1 MKPVT
6 PTLYIRSPIKS
17 QRPIIAPEVT
27 VEQVSANAYWNT
39 QYANTGTP
47 VVPYV
52 GANPCSMKPVVPI
65 HGVPGQNMKAK
76 PQSQKVTP
84 QMQVSAIPSTRMLT
98 VSRERANPDSS
109 MTKPTCMQ
117 KTRYAATSVQTV
129 LIALIC
135 GGGSAGAVSAYAE
148 AGRYH
153 FDISKRTSPSPT
165 ILPAI

>member
-1 MKPVT
+1 
-6 PTLYIRSPIKS
+6 
-17 QRPIIAPEVT
+17 
-27 VEQVSANAYWNT
+27 
-39 QYANTGTP
+39 
-47 VVPYV
+47 
-52 GANPCSMKPVVPI
+52 MKPVVPI
-65 HGVPGQNMKAK
+65 HGVPGQNMKAN
-76 PQSQKVTP
+76 PHSQKVTP

-117 KTRYAATSVQTV
+117 KTRYAATSVQTG

-165 ILPAI
+165 ILPAIKTPALRRTIGSRQLSRILSHNPVAPEYIDRLPPRLILCGVGLAPPRARRTR